1 MIFGNHLYPQNSLR
15 IKYHCLGS
23 FFTFTCNLLLF
34 LDRVKGSHLLV
45 REVDRKYGGK
55 SSLPAV
61 TNQYRSEQSRNSIIL
76 SFIRPLT
83 SKKWVAGCPICIQAA
98 VQTTIVGLNT
108 LTNYPAGRQNIPAE
122 IIN

>member
-1 MIFGNHLYPQNSLR
+1 MVLISACQGLIGNMAANP
-15 IKYHCLGS
+15 
-23 FFTFTCNLLLF
+23 
-34 LDRVKGSHLLV
+34 
-45 REVDRKYGGK
+45 
-55 SSLPAV
+55 LPAV